1 MKEFIHQTAF
11 ISFHKPATVLLWIY
25 QIVHHANMIIQ
36 VFSKV
41 HQVFHMIYRIEEV
54 VDTAANTIHDWP
66 NPTLAPDP
74 GL

>member
-1 MKEFIHQTAF
+1 
-11 ISFHKPATVLLWIY
+11 
-25 QIVHHANMIIQ
+25 MIIQ

>member
-1 MKEFIHQTAF
+1 MCNC
-11 ISFHKPATVLLWIY
+11 ATVRFTRAFR
-25 QIVHHANMIIQ
+25 HTDMIIQ

-41 HQVFHMIYRIEEV
+41 HQVFQMIYRIEEV